1 MLEESRSLAVIYG
14 GFLEH
19 TLIERVAFTSPRLF
33 NKQHH
38 RRTLHKNT
46 NTITIKTTKTQMP
59 EPEEKDMASPI
70 LFIVVEN
77 IPVSPLMD

>member
-1 MLEESRSLAVIYG
+1 MAE
-14 GFLEH
+14 
-19 TLIERVAFTSPRLF
+19 
-33 NKQHH
+33 
-38 RRTLHKNT
+38 NT

-77 IPVSPLMD
+77 IPVSPLMEWSYAVRRICKREPSRRGNGSGSSLHCQCRQRAIP